1 MEMRAEIMNP
11 ATAVQHAPTDIVPL
25 FVCLFTTQIFALKPR
40 IYLRT

>member
-1 MEMRAEIMNP
+1 MNL

-25 FVCLFTTQIFALKPR
+25 FVCLFTTQIFAFKPR

>member
-25 FVCLFTTQIFALKPR
+25 FVCLFATQIFALKPR
-40 IYLRT
+40 IYQRT

>member
-11 ATAVQHAPTDIVPL
+11 ATAVQHAPTDILPL
-25 FVCLFTTQIFALKPR
+25 FVCLFTTQIFAFKPH